1 MDMETAT
8 KMKVQNRKQ
17 MIPYIG
23 IPVLAALL
31 FALRRESEKPIIL
44 LLYEVLLVFGYVAA
58 VGDLREMRVS
68 NRLVG
73 ALFCAWVLVM
83 VPQLYL
89 QTETATVVLISGFVG
104 AVLCGILMLV
114 VYMVSR
120 KGLGGGDVKFMTV
133 SGLYLG
139 AANVLPAMLYG
150 AILAAAVGLGLVLLK
165 KIGMRDAIPLA
176 PFLYAGM
183 LIVMFI

>member
-1 MDMETAT
+1 MNAE
-8 KMKVQNRKQ
+8 NRKR
-17 MIPYIG
+17 MIPYAG
-23 IPVLAALL
+23 IPALGVLL
-31 FALRRESEKPIIL
+31 FILRRESEIPIIL

-58 VGDLREMRVS
+58 VGDLRAMRIS

-73 ALFCAWVLVM
+73 AMFCAWVLVM

-89 QTETATVVLISGFVG
+89 QTETAVVILISGLIG

-120 KGLGGGDVKFMTV
+120 RGLGGGDVKFMAV

-139 AANVLPAMLYG
+139 ADGVLPAMLYG
-150 AILAAAVGLGLVLLK
+150 AILSAVVGLSLVLLK

>member
-1 MDMETAT
+1 
-8 KMKVQNRKQ
+8 
-17 MIPYIG
+17 
-23 IPVLAALL
+23 
-31 FALRRESEKPIIL
+31 
-44 LLYEVLLVFGYVAA
+44 
-58 VGDLREMRVS
+58 MRIS

-73 ALFCAWVLVM
+73 AMFCAWVLVM

-89 QTETATVVLISGFVG
+89 QTETAVVILISGLIG

-120 KGLGGGDVKFMTV
+120 RGLGGGDVKFMAV

-139 AANVLPAMLYG
+139 ADGVLPAMLYG
-150 AILAAAVGLGLVLLK
+150 AILSAVVGLSLVLLK